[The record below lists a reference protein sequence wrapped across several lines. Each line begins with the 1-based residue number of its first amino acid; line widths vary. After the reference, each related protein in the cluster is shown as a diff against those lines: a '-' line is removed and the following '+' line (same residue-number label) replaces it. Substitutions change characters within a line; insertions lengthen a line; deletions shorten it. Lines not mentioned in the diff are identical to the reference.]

1 MSFVFELLLDAKGGG
16 VNSPLM
22 VKCALTH
29 SQQASQV
36 DL

>member
-1 MSFVFELLLDAKGGG
+1 MSFVFGVMLDAKGGG
-16 VNSPLM
+16 INSPLM
-22 VKCALTH
+22 VKCALTL